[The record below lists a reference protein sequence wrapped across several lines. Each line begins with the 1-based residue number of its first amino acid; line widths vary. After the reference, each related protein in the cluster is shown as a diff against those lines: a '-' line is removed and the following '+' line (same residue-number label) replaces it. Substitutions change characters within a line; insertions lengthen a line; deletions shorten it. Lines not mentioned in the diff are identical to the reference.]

1 MNIIRKYLYGWDE
14 IEPIILGCVANHMHI
29 MTMGKHGIGKSTF
42 ADFVAT
48 ALSDKDNKKAKTVVY
63 HMQNEDM
70 LSMVG
75 CPMPEALARGK
86 FEFAIHDRSILD
98 TEVAVFD
105 EVTRAPRETENMV
118 LSILEERRVFG
129 KKLPLKLVIGT
140 CNDATYKGAMKLD
153 AAHMDRY
160 VAMIPIPDMGE
171 TEARFGA
178 VELEE
183 MIRLNFGNRTI
194 DHSELCE
201 AIKDIREETKR
212 LWADKT
218 ISDNVIEFSAKFI
231 SQVMTN
237 MVSLNKSNSKK
248 GDKFYMSLR
257 EATRDFP
264 KVVMACAAYYSVVQG
279 DSDYLRSGAWEAAKY
294 AIGFKLLFD
303 SEKLKGIY
311 TNLKELL
318 TDGSAE
324 VAALKVKLTSG
335 QAIKRIDLL
344 LKHADT
350 VRDHFDRDE
359 KVNVVGNMLEDLK
372 VDEIDHINALIR
384 LHDGLEKHNVCDVCL
399 SKTKVRLMQY
409 AFSKSLEMTL
419 AFDRSEDPVPAV

>member
-1 MNIIRKYLYGWDE
+1 MSIIRKYLYGWDE
-14 IEPIILGCVANHMHI
+14 IEPIILGCVANQMHI

-48 ALSDKDNKKAKTVVY
+48 ALGDDGEKKAKTVVY

-75 CPMPEALARGK
+75 CPMPEELAKGK

-178 VELEE
+178 AELEE
-183 MIRLNFGNRTI
+183 MIRLNFGARTT
-194 DHSELCE
+194 DHTDLRN
-201 AIKDIREETKR
+201 AVADVRETTKE
-212 LWADKT
+212 LWANET
-218 ISDNVIEFSAKFI
+218 IKDNVIEFSAKFI
-231 SQVMTN
+231 GQVMTN
-237 MVSLNKSNSKK
+237 MVTLNKSGKKK

-257 EATRDFP
+257 EGTRDFP
-264 KVVMACAAYYSVVQG
+264 KVVMACAAYYKAVQG
-279 DSDYLRSGAWEAAKY
+279 DPDYLRSGAWEAAKY
-294 AIGFKLLFD
+294 AIGFKLYFD
-303 SEKLKGIY
+303 SEKLKAIY
-311 TNLKELL
+311 NNLKELL

-324 VAALKVKLTSG
+324 VAALKVQLTSG
-335 QAIKRIDLL
+335 DVIKRIDRL
-344 LKHADT
+344 LKNAET
-350 VRDHFDRDE
+350 VRDNFDKDE
-359 KVNVVGNMLEDLK
+359 KVNVIGNMIEDLDLNNLEH
-372 VDEIDHINALIR
+372 VNALLR
-384 LHDGLEKHNVCDVCL
+384 LNGGLEKDRICDVCL
-399 SKTKVRLMQY
+399 SRSMIRLMQY
-409 AFSKSLEMTL
+409 AYTKSLEMTIS
-419 AFDRSEDPVPAV
+419 FDRVEDQIPAV